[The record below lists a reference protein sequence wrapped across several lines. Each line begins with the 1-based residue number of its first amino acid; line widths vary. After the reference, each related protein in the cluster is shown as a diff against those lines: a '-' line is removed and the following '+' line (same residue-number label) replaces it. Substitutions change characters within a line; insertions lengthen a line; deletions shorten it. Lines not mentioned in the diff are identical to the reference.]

1 MTAALALLAAL
12 AVLVL
17 GPYAFAFESA
27 LAGGRFAPDLTAR
40 QRHVTAAM
48 MMAIAG
54 AAALAVTHTSALRP
68 ASIALIAAAAA
79 TPVLAFIDIRARQ
92 LPLPLTGLLA
102 AAAALAFS
110 IDAFSHGTWSH
121 AWSALGSALVTGSV
135 AAGFWYFVRGLFG
148 LGDVTLLTVIAL
160 YLGWYSWAAAW
171 LGVLAATFAACLL
184 ALAHKIRYRTKGARI
199 PLGPAFLSAW
209 WLLEALTLAT

>member
-12 AVLVL
+12 AVLLL

-40 QRHVTAAM
+40 QRRVTAAM
-48 MMAIAG
+48 MMAIG
-54 AAALAVTHTSALRP
+54 GGAALAVAHTSALRP
-68 ASIALIAAAAA
+68 ASVALVAAAAA

-92 LPLPLTGLLA
+92 LPLPLSGLLA

-110 IDAFSHGTWSH
+110 IDACFYGTWSH
-121 AWSALGSALVTGSV
+121 TWSALVSALVTGSV
-135 AAGFWYFVRGLFG
+135 AAVFWYLVRGSLG
-148 LGDVTLLTVIAL
+148 LGDVALLTVIAL
-160 YLGWYSWAAAW
+160 YLGWHSWAAAW
-171 LGVLAATFAACLL
+171 LGVLAATFAACML

-199 PLGPAFLSAW
+199 PLGPTYLAVW
-209 WLLEALTLAT
+209 WILEALNLAT